1 MGKTPVAY
9 QEVEIP
15 QGITVDIEGKKVI
28 VKGPKGE
35 LSKDFSHTVVTIEK
49 KDDKVIVKYIFPT
62 RREKAQVGTVAAH
75 IRNMIKGV
83 SEGFIYKMKM
93 VYSHFPFTVKVDG
106 KQVIIENF
114 LGERAPRTA
123 KIVGNDTKV
132 KVKGDDVIIEGIDI
146 EAVGQTAANIQL
158 ATKIK
163 DKDPR
168 VFMDG
173 IYVYEKGGK
182 RIVG

>member
-1 MGKTPVAY
+1 MGKTPIAY
-9 QEVEIP
+9 KEVEIP
-15 QGITVDIEGKKVI
+15 DGITINIEGKKVT
-28 VKGPKGE
+28 VSGPKGE
-35 LSKDFSHTVVTIEK
+35 LSKDFSHTVVNLRK
-49 KDDKVIVKYIFPT
+49 SDNKVIVEYLFPT

-75 IRNMIKGV
+75 IKNMIKGV

-93 VYSHFPFTVKVDG
+93 VYSHFPFTVKVEG
-106 KQVIIENF
+106 KNVVIENF
-114 LGERAPRTA
+114 LGERAPRVA
-123 KIVGNDTKV
+123 KIVGNTKV
-132 KVKGDDVIIEGIDI
+132 TVKGDDVIIEGIDI

-182 RIVG
+182 RLVG